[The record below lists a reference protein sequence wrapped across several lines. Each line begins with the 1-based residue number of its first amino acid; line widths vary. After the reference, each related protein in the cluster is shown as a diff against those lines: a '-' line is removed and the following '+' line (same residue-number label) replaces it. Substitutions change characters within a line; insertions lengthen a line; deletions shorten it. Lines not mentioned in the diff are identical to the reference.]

1 MKLDV
6 PYYSQFLDVDDS
18 FWMLRACG
26 AVSFAMVAEYEGVCI
41 RDVLA
46 FCNEARDSG
55 GYDVENGWVHD
66 YLVKK
71 AKDVDLSSYRQEGLT
86 EVTEIIS
93 ALNAG
98 HPVIVSV
105 EKRVLE
111 QKRFHMLVVTGYEV
125 DEQGAVTR
133 LYYHEPEST
142 VKEKGMHRQVDIKTF
157 LEYFRGKAIFVRSV
171 EK

>member
-6 PYYSQFLDVDDS
+6 PYYSQFLDIDDS
-18 FWMLRACG
+18 FWILRACG
-26 AVSFAMVAEYEGVCI
+26 AVSLAMVAEYEGIVLPDI
-41 RDVLA
+41 LA
-46 FCNEARDSG
+46 FCHEARERG
-55 GYDVENGWVHD
+55 GYHVVNGWVHD
-66 YLVKK
+66 YVVLK
-71 AKDVDLSSYRQEGLT
+71 ARELGLFAYRQEGLT

-157 LEYFRGKAIFVRSV
+157 LEYFRGKAIFVSSV